1 MFSSL
6 VDDYFFKL
14 FDISLWIFDAVAA
27 ILVELQIDT
36 GRLLLLVN
44 ITCSGCSFLPLVPG
58 LREFTVLINAGGTS
72 FSYRDGC
79 STGFALFLKAARSA
93 MIPLSNTGL
102 SVRLTKKGWSWGLG
116 SAASG
121 FLSEAE
127 LRLASENLGG
137 VLILYLSATSSKSL
151 ISSSKSKIAFS
162 CCIASFLAL
171 KKCSLM
177 SFSFYFC
184 FSIFW
189 TISGS

>member
-1 MFSSL
+1 MFSIL
-6 VDDYFFKL
+6 VDDYFFRL
-14 FDISLWIFDAVAA
+14 FDISVWIFDTKARSAS
-27 ILVELQIDT
+27 LVELQIDT

-44 ITCSGCSFLPLVPG
+44 ITCSGCVFFPLVVG
-58 LREFTVLINAGGTS
+58 LREFTVFINAGGYSS

-93 MIPLSNTGL
+93 MMPLSNTGR
-102 SVRLTKKGWSWGLG
+102 SVRLTKKGWSWGFG
-116 SAASG
+116 SAVSG

-127 LRLASENLGG
+127 GSGNLGG

-171 KKCSLM
+171 KTWSLM
-177 SFSFYFC
+177 SFSFYLC